1 MRKWIRGWNP
11 RGKDWTWRGW
21 NPRGKDGTGEDGIV
35 VEKMG
40 QGRMESSWKG
50 GKVLAAIFGEFAWHS
65 VIDGIDAFF

>member
-11 RGKDWTWRGW
+11 RE
-21 NPRGKDGTGEDGIV
+21 KDGTWEDEILVERTGQDEDGIL

-50 GKVLAAIFGEFAWHS
+50 RDISCHFR
-65 VIDGIDAFF
+65 

>member
-11 RGKDWTWRGW
+11 RGKDGTGHGW
-21 NPRGKDGTGEDGIV
+21 NLRGKDGTGHGWNPR
-35 VEKMG
+35 G
-40 QGRMESSWKG
+40 KG